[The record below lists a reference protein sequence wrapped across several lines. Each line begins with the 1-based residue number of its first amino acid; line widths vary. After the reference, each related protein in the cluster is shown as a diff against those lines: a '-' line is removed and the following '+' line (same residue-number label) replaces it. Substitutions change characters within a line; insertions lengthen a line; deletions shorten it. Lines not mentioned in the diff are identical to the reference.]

1 MAQLKSI
8 RLPKR
13 EMRVLSVGW
22 KDPLEKEI
30 GNQIQNFCLGNP
42 MDRVAWWNTVHE
54 VAKKLDMTSD

>member
-13 EMRVLSVGW
+13 EMWVLSVGW

-30 GNQIQNFCLGNP
+30 DNQIQYFCLGNP

-54 VAKKLDMTSD
+54 VAKKSDMTSD